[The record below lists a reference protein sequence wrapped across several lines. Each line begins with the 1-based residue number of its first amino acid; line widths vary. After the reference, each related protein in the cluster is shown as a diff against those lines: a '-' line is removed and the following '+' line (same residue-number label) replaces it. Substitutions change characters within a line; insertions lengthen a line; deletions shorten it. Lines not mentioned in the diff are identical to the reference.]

1 MSGLR
6 EIIEWV
12 KREVILNPEN
22 SVNGEYQDISDIFE
36 KDNRSSLDHILRG
49 DKKEFLDFLGSR
61 LSELRAEPKAG
72 KEAETLE
79 SRVEA
84 VESSIGELLKGA
96 VNLLGTPIR
105 IIDEQVLPI
114 IREPIEIIEQE
125 IKKTGIIKSI
135 KGFIRGLFS

>member
-84 VESSIGELLKGA
+84 VESSIEELLQGA
-96 VNLLGTPIR
+96 VNMLGTPIR

-125 IKKTGIIKSI
+125 IKKTGIVESI